1 MSLSMFQAS
10 IPAFLRGLNV
20 LSTLLQKGEE
30 YAAAQGIA
38 PDVLLG
44 ARLADDMM
52 PLTAQIQRSSDAS
65 KFCVARL
72 CGIDAPKFE
81 DNEASFQQLQERI
94 ANTVAFLKSVNEKQF
109 DGSEGRDITLTFGP
123 FSQKFTGA
131 DYLLT
136 FALPNFYF
144 HVTTAYDILRNQGVK
159 IGKLDYLGKYA

>member
-1 MSLSMFQAS
+1 MSLSMFQVS
-10 IPAFLRGLNV
+10 VPAFLRALNV
-20 LSTLLQKGEE
+20 LSALLAKGEE
-30 YAAAQGIA
+30 HAAAHGIV

-44 ARLADDMM
+44 ARLAEDMM
-52 PLTAQIQRSSDAS
+52 PLTAQIQRVSDTA

-94 ANTVAFLKSVNEKQF
+94 ANTVAFLKSVNDKQF
-109 DGSEGRDITLTFGP
+109 AGSESREITLTFGP
-123 FSQKFTGA
+123 FSQTFTGQ

-136 FALPNFYF
+136 FVLPNFYF
-144 HVTTAYDILRNQGVK
+144 HVTTAYDILRAQGVK

>member
-1 MSLSMFQAS
+1 MSLSMYQVS
-10 IPAFLRGLNV
+10 IPAFLRGLNA
-20 LSTLLQKGEE
+20 LSALLKKGEE
-30 YAAAQGIA
+30 HAAAHGVI

-44 ARLADDMM
+44 SRLAEDMM
-52 PLTAQIQRSSDAS
+52 PLTAQVQRASDAS
-65 KFCVARL
+65 KFCIARL
-72 CGIDAPKFE
+72 CGIDAPQFE

-109 DGSEGRDITLTFGP
+109 TDSEGREITLTYGQ

-144 HVTTAYDILRNQGVK
+144 HVTTAYDILRNQGVTL
-159 IGKLDYLGKYA
+159 GKLDYLGKYA